1 MFKYLEL
8 VAKNEKLKKEL
19 REMTEE
25 RDFEQ
30 VRANALD
37 QYIGK
42 YIAEK
47 NKSYREK
54 VGEKEELREKCNLL
68 DRALT
73 NANKVLD
80 EIQEVAESNDYGRPS
95 MKVKKIIE
103 LAKTRNITSS
113 IK

>member
-8 VAKNEKLKKEL
+8 KREL
-19 REMTEE
+19 RDMTEE
-25 RDFEQ
+25 RDYLQIRINVLEQ
-30 VRANALD
+30 QLSERN
-37 QYIGK
+37 QT
-42 YIAEK
+42 
-47 NKSYREK
+47 YREK

-73 NANKVLD
+73 NLNKVLD

-103 LAKTRNITSS
+103 LAKTRNTTSP

>member
-1 MFKYLEL
+1 MFKFIE
-8 VAKNEKLKKEL
+8 NIEL
-19 REMTEE
+19 RKKLQEITEE
-25 RDFEQ
+25 RDYLQIRINVLEQ
-30 VRANALD
+30 QISERN
-37 QYIGK
+37 QI
-42 YIAEK
+42 
-47 NKSYREK
+47 YREK

>member
-8 VAKNEKLKKEL
+8 KRQL
-19 REMTEE
+19 RDMTEE
-25 RDFEQ
+25 RDYYQIRVNVLEQ
-30 VRANALD
+30 QMSERN
-37 QYIGK
+37 QT
-42 YIAEK
+42 
-47 NKSYREK
+47 YREK

-68 DRALT
+68 DRAVNNL
-73 NANKVLD
+73 NKVLD
-80 EIQEVAESNDYGRPS
+80 EIQEIAENNDYGRPS